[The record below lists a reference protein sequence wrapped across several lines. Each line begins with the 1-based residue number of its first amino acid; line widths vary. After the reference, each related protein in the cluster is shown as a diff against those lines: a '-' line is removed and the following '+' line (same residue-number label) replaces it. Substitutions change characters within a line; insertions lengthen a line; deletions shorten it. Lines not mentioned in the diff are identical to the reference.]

1 MSGLLLHKTEHLAND
16 IGNVNDPA
24 HINETLRTPR
34 IWLAGGYYILP
45 EIALPKPLWIEKN

>member
-16 IGNVNDPA
+16 IGNVMVPA
-24 HINETLRTPR
+24 HINENLQTLR
-34 IWLAGGYYILP
+34 IWLAGAYYIMP